1 MNGNLA
7 EKISQHHTA
16 ESDWYQARRR
26 GIGGSDI
33 AAIMGL
39 SRYKTPL
46 QVYQEKIGEAGP
58 IPDNW
63 RMLVGRT
70 LEPAIRQFYADAT
83 GHTVLVPESVI
94 TCPQYPFLLA
104 NLDGYTDEP
113 RVVEIKTAGNGREW
127 GEPGSSDIPTEY
139 MCQVQHYMIVTGYEV
154 ADVVASISNREP
166 VIYTVE
172 ADRELQEMMVD
183 EAAAF
188 WEQVQKGIPPE
199 PTTYAEAI
207 QKYGNLAVRGGVEAS
222 KEIIQAVNRLKVV
235 KESVK
240 AMEAEEE
247 RLKGQ
252 IILALGD
259 KGDTLLKDGKPR
271 ATYRISKGSARFD
284 AEAFKV
290 AHADLYQQFQ
300 KTSEGGRRFL
310 LK

>member
-1 MNGNLA
+1 
-7 EKISQHHTA
+7 
-16 ESDWYQARRR
+16 
-26 GIGGSDI
+26 
-33 AAIMGL
+33 
-39 SRYKTPL
+39 
-46 QVYQEKIGEAGP
+46 
-58 IPDNW
+58 
-63 RMLVGRT
+63 
-70 LEPAIRQFYADAT
+70 
-83 GHTVLVPESVI
+83 
-94 TCPQYPFLLA
+94 
-104 NLDGYTDEP
+104 
-113 RVVEIKTAGNGREW
+113 VVEIKTAGSGREW

-188 WEQVQKGIPPE
+188 WELVQKNIPPE
-199 PTTYAEAI
+199 PVTYAEAI
-207 QKYGNLAVRGGVEAS
+207 QKYGNLAVSGGVEAS
-222 KEIIQAVNRLKVV
+222 KEIIQAVNRLKAV

-259 KGDTLLKDGKPR
+259 KGDTLLKDGKPL
-271 ATYRISKGSARFD
+271 ATYRISKGSTRFD

-290 AHADLYQQFQ
+290 AHADLYGQFL
-300 KTSEGGRRFL
+300 KTSEGSRRFL

>member
-7 EKISQHHTA
+7 EKISPQHGI
-16 ESDWYQARRR
+16 ESDWYKARQR

-46 QVYQEKIGEAGP
+46 QVYQEKRGEVGS

-83 GHTVLVPESVI
+83 GHTVRVPESII
-94 TCPQYPFLLA
+94 TCEKYPFMLA

-113 RVVEIKTAGNGREW
+113 RVVEIKTAWSGREW
-127 GEPGSSDIPTEY
+127 GEPGSAEIPQEY
-139 MCQVQHYMIVTGYEV
+139 LCQVQHYMIVTGYEV
-154 ADVVASISNREP
+154 ADVVASISNKEP

-172 ADRELQEMMVD
+172 ADKELQGLMLD

-188 WEQVQKGIPPE
+188 WDLVQKGIPPE

-207 QKYGNLAVRGGVEAS
+207 QKYGSLAVTGTVEAS
-222 KEIIQAVNRLKVV
+222 REIIQTVNRLKVV
-235 KESVK
+235 KESLK
-240 AMEAEEE
+240 ALEAEEE
-247 RLKGQ
+247 NLKGKV
-252 IILALGD
+252 ILALGD
-259 KGDTLLKDGKPR
+259 RADTLMNHGKPLV
-271 ATYRISKGSARFD
+271 TYRVSKPSERFD
-284 AEAFKV
+284 TDSFKV
-290 AHADLYQQFQ
+290 AHADLYQQFK
-300 KTSEGGRRFL
+300 KTINGSRRFL
-310 LK
+310 IK